1 MSSVFYGI
9 KRAGLTNMTMTM
21 CRRGVGGALMGR
33 VMEEA
38 ERRAVRSVYAYVRGD
53 NKVGLSVTSLP
64 QR

>member
-9 KRAGLTNMTMTM
+9 KRAGITNMRMR
-21 CRRGVGGALMGR
+21 RRGVGGALMGR

-53 NKVGLSVTSLP
+53 NKVGLNVIVSLP